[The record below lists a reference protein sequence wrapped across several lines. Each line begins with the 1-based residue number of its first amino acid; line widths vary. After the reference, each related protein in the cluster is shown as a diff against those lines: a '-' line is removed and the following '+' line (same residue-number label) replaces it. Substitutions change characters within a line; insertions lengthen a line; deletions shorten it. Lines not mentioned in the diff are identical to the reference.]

1 MEQQLIIKH
10 PHVASAVLMVRPVD
24 FMFNEQTAS
33 DNEFQ
38 HMPVDMNAEHVNSN
52 ALIEFE
58 ESVTRLRNEGVEV
71 VVLEG
76 PSNHNPT
83 RVKTPD
89 AVFCNNWF
97 STHPTGE
104 VYLYP
109 LSTPNRREET
119 RRIDE
124 VEQLLAANGF
134 VISGVKKVATDDEDQ
149 QFLEST
155 GSMVFDH
162 VNGVIYAARS
172 VRMDDN
178 MLAQFMKENGQYHR
192 AVVFDTQSSHGLPFY
207 HTNVMMSIGDRF
219 AVVCLESI
227 HEKDRQRVLEELQKD
242 REVIDISLKQAEQYF
257 CGNILQL
264 KSATTGTSVI
274 AMSASCLTGFTEEQL
289 QSLGKYGKIVPFP
302 ISNTIEFV
310 GGGSARCMLGEIFL
324 PKRSDLL
331 PSEACE
337 SH

>member
-1 MEQQLIIKH
+1 MVQQVIVNH

-24 FMFNEQTAS
+24 FMYNEQTAS

-38 HMPVDMNAEHVNSN
+38 HMPVAMNATQVNLS
-52 ALIEFE
+52 ALNEFE
-58 ESVTRLRNEGVEV
+58 ESVERLRNEGVEV
-71 VVLEG
+71 IVLEG
-76 PSNHNPT
+76 PANHNAM

-97 STHPTGE
+97 STHPTGD
-104 VYLYP
+104 VYVYP
-109 LSTPNRREET
+109 LSTPNRREEV

-124 VEQLLAANGF
+124 VKQLLATNGF
-134 VISGVKKVATDDEDQ
+134 VINDVKHVASDDEDQ

-162 VNGVIYAARS
+162 VNSVIYAARS
-172 VRMDDN
+172 VRMDDQ
-178 MLAQFMKENGQYHR
+178 MLANFMRVNGQYRR

-242 REVIDISLKQAEQYF
+242 REVIDISLQQAEQYF

-264 KSATTGTSVI
+264 RSAKTSECII
-274 AMSASCLTGFTEEQL
+274 AMSASCLKGFTEQQL
-289 QSLGKYGKIVPFP
+289 QTLGKFGKVVPFP

-324 PKRSDLL
+324 PKRADFIS
-331 PSEACE
+331 CK

>member
-1 MEQQLIIKH
+1 MDRKVVRH

-38 HMPVDMNAEHVNSN
+38 HMPVDIPADNVNAN
-52 ALIEFE
+52 AMLEFE
-58 ESVTRLRNEGVEV
+58 QSVETLRSEGVDV

-76 PSNHNPT
+76 PSNQGV

-97 STHPTGE
+97 STHPTGDFY
-104 VYLYP
+104 VYP
-109 LSTPNRREET
+109 LSTPNRRMEIQ
-119 RRIDE
+119 RLDE
-124 VEQLLAANGF
+124 VTNLLSKNGYF
-134 VISGVKKVATDDEDQ
+134 ISDVKRVASDDEDQ
-149 QFLEST
+149 HFLEST

-162 VNGVIYAARS
+162 INGVIYAARS
-172 VRMDDN
+172 IRMNDD
-178 MLAQFMKENGQYHR
+178 MLENFMRVNGQYHR
-192 AVVFDTQSSHGLPFY
+192 AVVFDTESSHGLPFY

-227 HEKDRQRVLEELQKD
+227 HEKDRKRVLDELSKY
-242 REVIDISLKQAEQYF
+242 REVIDISLEQAEHYF

-264 KSATTGTSVI
+264 RSANTGESVI
-274 AMSASCLTGFTEEQL
+274 AMSASCLKGFTEEQVDTL
-289 QSLGKYGKIVPFP
+289 RKYGKIVPFP

-324 PKRSDLL
+324 PKRSDFI
-331 PSEACE
+331 PCE
-337 SH
+337 SY